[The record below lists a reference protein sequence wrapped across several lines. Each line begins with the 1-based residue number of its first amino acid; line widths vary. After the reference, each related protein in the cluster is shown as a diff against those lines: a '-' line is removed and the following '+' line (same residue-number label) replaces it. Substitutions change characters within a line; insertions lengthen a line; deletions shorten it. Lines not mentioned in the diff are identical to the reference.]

1 MEMCIY
7 LFTYTGSWR
16 GCVYVCVFLWFSRNP
31 GRHAWQATS
40 CCNEVV
46 SCRLAIRRCLKRKQ
60 AGWRSEQKSCWHLT
74 SFFMKSKSSFDPK
87 RRFINWWIR
96 CSSIIL
102 WQSFSLYQDIFRTSL
117 QSKSFSLCVPET
129 QLTPRIIV
137 SLSCKGIQA
146 VNAAGVSLLF
156 YFKPRV
162 KWLLILAVL
171 VLVLLCTTCVY
182 YRVLHLY
189 LFLAVLDCMQIVYPF
204 FSFCLL
210 FEWYSI

>member
-1 MEMCIY
+1 MRGKLRVVVMRWY
-7 LFTYTGSWR
+7 RADWPFAVAWSGSR
-16 GCVYVCVFLWFSRNP
+16 
-31 GRHAWQATS
+31 QADEAS
-40 CCNEVV
+40 KNRVGIW
-46 SCRLAIRRCLKRKQ
+46 L
-60 AGWRSEQKSCWHLT
+60 H
-74 SFFMKSKSSFDPK
+74 FFMKSKSSFDPK

-146 VNAAGVSLLF
+146 ANAAGVSLLF

-189 LFLAVLDCMQIVYPF
+189 LFLAVFDCMQIVYPF